1 MKTLAPQ
8 SGHVSNS
15 RGLRQALLE
24 NMMAPVIHEVIRGIQ
39 TDIQTGHPD
48 GMRLGLDGLQDVA
61 SRSSSSSWPRVDIGS
76 ASAYNTAV
84 KRRAAITTPKYGSS
98 HGAGAS
104 PLVRDLAS

>member
-15 RGLRQALLE
+15 RGLRQALLD
-24 NMMAPVIHEVIRGIQ
+24 NMMALVIHEVIRGIQ

-61 SRSSSSSWPRVDIGS
+61 SRSSSSS
-76 ASAYNTAV
+76 
-84 KRRAAITTPKYGSS
+84 
-98 HGAGAS
+98 
-104 PLVRDLAS
+104 LASCGHRLCVGLQYSGEAKSGHYYSEVWFQPWCRRIAACARPS